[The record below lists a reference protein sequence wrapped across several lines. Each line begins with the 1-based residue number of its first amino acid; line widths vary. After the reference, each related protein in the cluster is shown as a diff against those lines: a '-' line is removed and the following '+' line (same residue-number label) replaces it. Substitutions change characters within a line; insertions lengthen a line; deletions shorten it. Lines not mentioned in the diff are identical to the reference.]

1 MKNEQQIFEEWKRAN
16 KKGLNEG
23 FLDGDEEKPVTSDD
37 STGEENLEELSNE
50 DEKNSDLD
58 ISEEPEEGAEGEE
71 GSDDESQS
79 DDETPAEGEGK
90 ESIDNLEDFKG
101 EGEED
106 DGAAKEAEAGVTTEL
121 KDLLSTLTTAIQTL
135 SDKVEN
141 LGNNNNEEGSEEGEG
156 EGESEEGAST
166 EDFGDAELGDEDNG
180 AEGEGESEEGTEGE
194 GEEGGEGESEEGS
207 EGEGESEEGSEG
219 EGEEEDTSEDD
230 STKSEAY
237 NYWHRKGRY
246 LNAKSDYLIG
256 KLNESRYDLLF
267 EPIMTAINAK
277 IRKRIEEAK
286 KELREAALKK

>member
-50 DEKNSDLD
+50 DEKNSELD

-79 DDETPAEGEGK
+79 DDETPAEGEG
-90 ESIDNLEDFKG
+90 EENTDNLEDFKG

-141 LGNNNNEEGSEEGEG
+141 LGNNNDEGSEEGEG

-180 AEGEGESEEGTEGE
+180 AEGEGESEEG
-194 GEEGGEGESEEGS
+194 S

-219 EGEEEDTSEDD
+219 EGEEDTSEDD
-230 STKSEAY
+230 ATKSEAY

>member
-58 ISEEPEEGAEGEE
+58 ISEEPEEGAEGE
-71 GSDDESQS
+71 GASDDESAS
-79 DDETPAEGEGK
+79 DAEGTEGEG
-90 ESIDNLEDFKG
+90 EENSDNLEDFKG

-106 DGAAKEAEAGVTTEL
+106 DGSSKEDESGVTTEL
-121 KDLLSTLTTAIQTL
+121 KDILTTLTTAIQTL

-141 LGNNNNEEGSEEGEG
+141 LGNNNDEGSEGEG
-156 EGESEEGAST
+156 EGESEDAAT

-180 AEGEGESEEGTEGE
+180 AEGEGE
-194 GEEGGEGESEEGS
+194 GESEEGS
-207 EGEGESEEGSEG
+207 EGEGEA
-219 EGEEEDTSEDD
+219 EEEDTSEDD
-230 STKSEAY
+230 ATKSEAY

-256 KLNESRYDLLF
+256 KLNESRFDLLF
-267 EPIMTAINAK
+267 DPIMTAINAK

>member
-50 DEKNSDLD
+50 DEKNSELD

-79 DDETPAEGEGK
+79 DDETPAEGEG
-90 ESIDNLEDFKG
+90 EENTDNLEDFKG

-106 DGAAKEAEAGVTTEL
+106 DGADKEAEACVTTEL

-141 LGNNNNEEGSEEGEG
+141 LGNNNDEGSEEGDEQDDPYHARTL
-156 EGESEEGAST
+156 EERSDVDEHAYADEEVGY
-166 EDFGDAELGDEDNG
+166 EDGVARELDAVHEWRHMGN
-180 AEGEGESEEGTEGE
+180 
-194 GEEGGEGESEEGS
+194 
-207 EGEGESEEGSEG
+207 
-219 EGEEEDTSEDD
+219 
-230 STKSEAY
+230 
-237 NYWHRKGRY
+237 
-246 LNAKSDYLIG
+246 I
-256 KLNESRYDLLF
+256 
-267 EPIMTAINAK
+267 PI
-277 IRKRIEEAK
+277 
-286 KELREAALKK
+286 

>member
-58 ISEEPEEGAEGEE
+58 ISEEPEEGAEDE
-71 GSDDESQS
+71 GASDDESAS
-79 DDETPAEGEGK
+79 DAEGTEGEG
-90 ESIDNLEDFKG
+90 EENSDNLEDFKG
-101 EGEED
+101 EDEED
-106 DGAAKEAEAGVTTEL
+106 DGSSKEDESGVTIEL
-121 KDLLSTLTTAIQTL
+121 KDILTTLTTAIQTL

-141 LGNNNNEEGSEEGEG
+141 LGNNNDEGSEGEG
-156 EGESEEGAST
+156 EGESEDAAT

-180 AEGEGESEEGTEGE
+180 AEGEGESEEGTK
-194 GEEGGEGESEEGS
+194 GGEGESEEGS

-219 EGEEEDTSEDD
+219 EAEEEDTSEDD
-230 STKSEAY
+230 ATKSEAY

-256 KLNESRYDLLF
+256 KINESRFDLLF
-267 EPIMTAINAK
+267 DPIMTAINAK

>member
-58 ISEEPEEGAEGEE
+58 ISEEPEEGAEGE
-71 GSDDESQS
+71 GASDDESAS
-79 DDETPAEGEGK
+79 DAEGTEGEG
-90 ESIDNLEDFKG
+90 EENSDNLEDFKG

-106 DGAAKEAEAGVTTEL
+106 DGSSKEDESGVTTEL
-121 KDLLSTLTTAIQTL
+121 KDILTTLTTAIQTL

-141 LGNNNNEEGSEEGEG
+141 LGNNNDEGEG
-156 EGESEEGAST
+156 EGESEDAAT

-180 AEGEGESEEGTEGE
+180 AEGEGEGESEEGS
-194 GEEGGEGESEEGS
+194 EGGEGESEEGS

-219 EGEEEDTSEDD
+219 EGEAEEEDTSEDD
-230 STKSEAY
+230 ATKSEAY

-256 KLNESRYDLLF
+256 KLNESRFDLLF
-267 EPIMTAINAK
+267 DPIMTAINAK

>member
-50 DEKNSDLD
+50 DEKNSELD

-79 DDETPAEGEGK
+79 DDETPAEGEG
-90 ESIDNLEDFKG
+90 EENTDNLEDFKG

-141 LGNNNNEEGSEEGEG
+141 LGNNNEEGTEGEG
-156 EGESEEGAST
+156 EGESEEDNTST
-166 EDFGDAELGDEDNG
+166 EDFGETELGDEDNG

-207 EGEGESEEGSEG
+207 EGEGGSEEGSEG

-230 STKSEAY
+230 ATKSEAY

-256 KLNESRYDLLF
+256 KLNESRFDLLF